1 MSDIYKKIQAVQ
13 NQIKAGKDAYNS
25 FGKYAYRNIEAITK
39 EARPLLTEQGL
50 TLMLTDDLVELG
62 GHVYVKATARI
73 TDTETGETVE
83 TTAYAREAQDKK
95 GMDASQMTGSASTYA
110 RKYAVQGLL
119 LLDDGKQD
127 PDSMDNRQQGQQG
140 QQTIPTPV
148 QTQAMQ
154 SAPPMPRTQPQPQ
167 GSYYGNGQIYY
178 QQAGNF

>member
-1 MSDIYKKIQAVQ
+1 MGDIYKKIQAVQ
-13 NQIKAGKDAYNS
+13 NRIKAGKDAYNS
-25 FGKYAYRNIEAITK
+25 FGRYQYRNIETITK

-50 TLMLTDDLVELG
+50 TLMLTDDLVEVG
-62 GHVYVKATARI
+62 GNVYVKAIARI

-127 PDSMDNRQQGQQG
+127 PDSMDNRTQG

-167 GSYYGNGQIYY
+167 GSYYGNGAVYY